1 MRIALLGASG
11 TIGSAYLA
19 RAIADGHEVRA
30 LTRDA
35 GRTAAAAGM
44 TAIVGDARE
53 QSAVVRTLADCDVVI
68 SAIGP
73 RANTA
78 DAVKLLEETA
88 TNVIGAMRAQG
99 LSRIVFVAGAGL
111 ALPDERRTL
120 GQRAVSA
127 VVKRLAK
134 WVVAGKQREMTL
146 YLASGL
152 DWTALRPPRVVKG
165 PATGRVLLTHDRPRS
180 LRVTSGDVA
189 EAIAAVIDD
198 PNFVRKAPYVS
209 LGGQPHES
217 LTPKDRESQ
226 R

>member
-19 RAIADGHEVRA
+19 RAVADGHQVRA

-35 GRTAAAAGM
+35 GRTAPASGVS
-44 TAIVGDARE
+44 AIVGDARE
-53 QSAVVRTLADCDVVI
+53 RTAVVRTLADCDVVV

-73 RANTA
+73 RANTP

-88 TNVIGAMRAQG
+88 TNVIYAMRTQS

-127 VVKRLAK
+127 VVRRLAK
-134 WVVAGKQREMTL
+134 WVVASKQREMTL

-165 PATGRVLLTHDRPRS
+165 PPTGRARLTHDRPYS

-189 EAIAAVIDD
+189 DAIAAVIDD
-198 PNFVRKAPYVS
+198 QNFVRKAPYVS
-209 LGGQPHES
+209 S
-217 LTPKDRESQ
+217 
-226 R
+226 